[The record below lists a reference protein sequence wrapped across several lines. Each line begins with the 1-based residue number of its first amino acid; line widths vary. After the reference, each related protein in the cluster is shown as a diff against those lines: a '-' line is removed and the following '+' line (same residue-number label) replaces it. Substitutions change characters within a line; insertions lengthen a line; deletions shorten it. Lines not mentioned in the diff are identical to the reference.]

1 MKRTLEP
8 PISTLIVDDQPDI
21 RLLLRVI
28 INASNN
34 GLVVAGEAESGTD
47 AIELVG
53 TLDPDVIVLDQMMPG
68 MNGLE
73 VAEQILSR
81 RPEQVILLCTA
92 FLSDEIRAKAKDV
105 GVAGCIPKADARLVP
120 ARLMQ
125 AVVELRAS

>member
-47 AIELVG
+47 ALELVE

-68 MNGLE
+68 MTGLE

-81 RPEQVILLCTA
+81 RNEQVILLCTA
-92 FLSDEIRAKAKDV
+92 FLNDEIRAKAKEV
-105 GVAGCIPKADARLVP
+105 GIAGCIPKADARLVP

-125 AVVELRAS
+125 AVVDLRAS

>member
-34 GLVVAGEAESGTD
+34 GLVVAGEAGSGTD
-47 AIELVG
+47 ALELVE
-53 TLDPDVIVLDQMMPG
+53 TVDPDVIVLDQMMPG
-68 MNGLE
+68 MTGLE

-81 RPEQVILLCTA
+81 RPDQVIVLCTA
-92 FLSDEIRAKAKDV
+92 FLNDEIREKAAAL
-105 GVAGCIPKADARLVP
+105 GIAGCIPKSDARLVP

-125 AVVELRAS
+125 AVIELSAS

>member
-47 AIELVG
+47 ALELVD

-68 MNGLE
+68 MSGLD
-73 VAEQILSR
+73 
-81 RPEQVILLCTA
+81 T
-92 FLSDEIRAKAKDV
+92 AKAILRDRP
-105 GVAGCIPKADARLVP
+105 AQRIILFSAYLDDALRAAAADAGVTSCVDKGSVADLPDAIRS
-120 ARLMQ
+120 A
-125 AVVELRAS
+125 AA

>member
-1 MKRTLEP
+1 MRRTLEP

-34 GLVVAGEAESGTD
+34 GLVVAGEAESGSD
-47 AIELVG
+47 ALELVE

-68 MNGLE
+68 MTGLE
-73 VAEQILSR
+73 VAEQIMRR
-81 RPEQVILLCTA
+81 RPEQVIVLCTA
-92 FLSDEIRAKAKDV
+92 FLNDELRAKAAEL
-105 GVAGCIPKADARLVP
+105 GIAGCIPKSDARLVP
-120 ARLMQ
+120 MRLMQ

>member
-47 AIELVG
+47 ALELVE

-73 VAEQILSR
+73 VAEQIIGR

-92 FLSDEIRAKAKDV
+92 FLNDEIRSKAKEI
-105 GVAGCIPKADARLVP
+105 GIAGCIPKSDARLVP

-125 AVVELRAS
+125 AVIDLRAS

>member
-28 INASNN
+28 INASDN
-34 GLVVAGEAESGTD
+34 GLVVAGEAESGSD
-47 AIELVG
+47 ALELVE

-68 MNGLE
+68 MTGLE
-73 VAEQILSR
+73 VAEQIMSR

-92 FLSDEIRAKAKDV
+92 FLNDEVRSKAAEL
-105 GVAGCIPKADARLVP
+105 GIAGCISKSDARLVP
-120 ARLMQ
+120 MRLMQ
-125 AVVELRAS
+125 AVIELQAS

>member
-47 AIELVG
+47 ALELVE
-53 TLDPDVIVLDQMMPG
+53 TLDPDVIILDQMMPG
-68 MNGLE
+68 MTGLE
-73 VAEQILSR
+73 VAEQIMSR
-81 RPEQVILLCTA
+81 RPEQIIVLCTA
-92 FLSDEIRAKAKDV
+92 FLNDELREKAKEL

-125 AVVELRAS
+125 AVIELQAS